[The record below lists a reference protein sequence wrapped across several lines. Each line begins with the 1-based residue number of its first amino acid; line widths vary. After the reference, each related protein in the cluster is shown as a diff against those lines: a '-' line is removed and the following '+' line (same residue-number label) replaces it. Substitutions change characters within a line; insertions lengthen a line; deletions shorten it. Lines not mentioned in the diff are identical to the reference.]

1 MATSLNTFVNNL
13 ADLSIT
19 GVNRKYD
26 GAPANVEAADLPALF
41 PRSVEGTDGQF
52 TQRTYGGWPTL
63 VCELV
68 VLVEKAGL
76 DTVPNNHAEVVDLI
90 DNTNTALRAAVDT
103 TKYGK
108 GPLSWS
114 WELTPDEV
122 VGETQYWAVVFRV
135 EGSG

>member
-1 MATSLNTFVNNL
+1 MTSLNTFVNNL

-19 GVNRKYD
+19 GVNRTYD
-26 GAPANVEAADLPALF
+26 GQPSSVEAGDLPALY
-41 PRSVEGTDGQF
+41 PRAVEGSDGQL
-52 TQRTYGGWPTL
+52 TSRTYGGWPTL

-76 DTVPNNHAEVVDLI
+76 DTVPQNHAKVVDLI
-90 DNTNTALRAAVDT
+90 DNANTALRAAVDV

-108 GPLSWS
+108 GPLQWT
-114 WELTPDEV
+114 WELSSDEI

-135 EGSG
+135 EGAG